1 MLKALVGLATAL
13 GMLAAAPAPADACS
27 IKLIGAN
34 HAPRRMVARRV
45 IAKDKTRVASDAMV
59 PRQPKAAGGGKSS
72 TGKLPTNAGGPATS
86 TGSTTET
93 SSISTGT
100 TTVAETTGRTEQAIH
115 APATLNEHIY
125 FGLGSTTVG
134 RKATIATAVTWL
146 GANKAGS
153 IVIEGHADPSG
164 SPEANMVLSQHRADA
179 VRDAIL
185 AQGVD
190 ASRIEVQAFGDTKLE
205 YGRTDGR
212 NRRVVIKAKP

>member
-1 MLKALVGLATAL
+1 
-13 GMLAAAPAPADACS
+13 
-27 IKLIGAN
+27 
-34 HAPRRMVARRV
+34 
-45 IAKDKTRVASDAMV
+45 
-59 PRQPKAAGGGKSS
+59 
-72 TGKLPTNAGGPATS
+72 
-86 TGSTTET
+86 
-93 SSISTGT
+93 
-100 TTVAETTGRTEQAIH
+100 
-115 APATLNEHIY
+115 
-125 FGLGSTTVG
+125 
-134 RKATIATAVTWL
+134 VTWL